1 MPEETK
7 KRGGGPKTPE
17 GKARASQNSTKH
29 GMCTRHRLVLE
40 DETLDD
46 YNRHYDGWLYD
57 FPTESF
63 TQRELLEQ
71 VILNAWLMKRATR
84 RGIDLEATVSSNPA
98 DWTAEQEHKLEL
110 MQRYKGA
117 AERAFYRSLA
127 VLRQLDKDLVRHD
140 LLVKKLNSEIT
151 ELEKKAAM
159 QAPPTPA
166 PEARAKSCPAG
177 GKKKK
182 EKLAVIEQW
191 VEVDRNAAGETVTKR
206 FPSDEDLKK
215 EAAKME
221 REPDLVYRRLFFV
234 GAVPEEYRWATS
246 NPQGLAFG
254 GLGMQR
260 MTWAKWKEQIVQE
273 MITVKNHVQPC
284 PNLPRP
290 KERGGCECEVC
301 TANEWMLAEA
311 GLE

>member
-98 DWTAEQEHKLEL
+98 EWTAEQEHKLEL
-110 MQRYKGA
+110 MQRYKGS

-151 ELEKKAAM
+151 ELEKKVAR
-159 QAPPTPA
+159 QAPP
-166 PEARAKSCPAG
+166 
-177 GKKKK
+177 
-182 EKLAVIEQW
+182 
-191 VEVDRNAAGETVTKR
+191 
-206 FPSDEDLKK
+206 
-215 EAAKME
+215 
-221 REPDLVYRRLFFV
+221 
-234 GAVPEEYRWATS
+234 ATS
-246 NPQGLAFG
+246 NPQGLADG
-254 GLGMQR
+254 GVGVQGMSP
-260 MTWAKWKEQIVQE
+260 AKWKEQIVNE
-273 MITVKNHVQPC
+273 ATFTVKDHVQPC
-284 PNLPRP
+284 GGNLPRL
-290 KERGGCECEVC
+290 KRAGRVRVRGV
-301 TANEWMLAEA
+301 
-311 GLE
+311 